1 MAIQQLCIPPLRLLR
16 LTFLGVSVVFSLG
29 GCALG
34 LAPDEAS
41 SSLVQPRSTSINLVS
56 SQEEQ
61 MLKEATD
68 RALKLHAQLRDL
80 EARNVSIV
88 RRLPASTDP
97 KIVAFDQR
105 LASSRKAKIKA
116 QPVQGRAIASER
128 TVAVTEKLEPLT
140 NFSVEF
146 ASGSSVL
153 DETNRAA
160 LLNTLG
166 MDSLG
171 VRKIGGTT
179 KTRILIQLSTHEKNG
194 LDRLSRDRLKSITN
208 ALLEA
213 GIGAEAV
220 KLKARRV
227 QSGTS
232 EIAKG
237 SASRLVRITK
247 LEASAVRS

>member
-1 MAIQQLCIPPLRLLR
+1 MAIQQICMPHLRLLKR
-16 LTFLGVSVVFSLG
+16 STFGAAVVFGLG

-34 LAPDEAS
+34 LAPDEAGIGIA
-41 SSLVQPRSTSINLVS
+41 QPRSTNINLVS

-97 KIVAFDQR
+97 KIAAHDQR
-105 LASSRKAKIKA
+105 LASSRKAKLKA
-116 QPVQGRAIASER
+116 QLAQGKPIATER

-166 MDSLG
+166 MDSLA
-171 VRKIGGTT
+171 VRKIGGNT
-179 KTRILIQLSTHEKNG
+179 KTRILIQLATHEKNG
-194 LDRLSRDRLKSITN
+194 LDRLSRDRLKAITN

-247 LEASAVRS
+247 IEASAVRS